1 MKLIVKTL
9 RCFTILLL
17 IQQVSYS
24 QPHLF
29 SGHTTDIATDIKKVI
44 SDYPNQFKN
53 ITGELIIQNPQ
64 SADYECSL
72 KIKGAEECFITKY
85 SSIKKEIYSWQAIML
100 TTENF
105 NEAKRRFRSFYD
117 QLNNLPVNATQLK
130 GSYEAPAEEKR
141 FTSVLFSFSPA
152 DEITERL
159 KLELVMESEGMDWK
173 IKILLYDRERD
184 DEEKGKVV
192 E

>member
-1 MKLIVKTL
+1 MKLLVKTL

-17 IQQVSYS
+17 IQQASFS
-24 QPHLF
+24 QSHFF
-29 SGHTTDIATDIKKVI
+29 SGRSNDISTDIKRVI

-53 ITGELIIQNPQ
+53 ITGELIVQNPQ
-64 SADYECSL
+64 SADYQCSL
-72 KIKGAEECFITKY
+72 KINGAEECIITKY

-105 NEAKRRFRSFYD
+105 NEAKRKFRSFYD
-117 QLNNLPVNATQLK
+117 QLNNLTINSSQLR
-130 GSYEAPAEEKR
+130 GRYEAPAEEKK
-141 FTSVLFSFSPA
+141 FTSVIFSFSPG
-152 DEITERL
+152 DESTD
-159 KLELVMESEGMDWK
+159 KLRVEVVMESEGMDWK

-184 DEEKGKVV
+184 DDEKGKVV